1 MIVIYGVILS
11 RVFLLSILP
20 YFHTKRQRG
29 GNRAI
34 ETFQK
39 TNRNILK
46 YKMKE

>member
-1 MIVIYGVILS
+1 MIVIYGVILPC
-11 RVFLLSILP
+11 VILLSIFL
-20 YFHTKRQRG
+20 YRHTKRQRG

-34 ETFQK
+34 EIFQK